1 VFEDRPAFFR
11 DAAIALARP
20 GRRVVLSV
28 GRIAPQTLGAL
39 PPGVTAHAHVDQLA
53 VLRRADLFI
62 THGGFNSVQEG
73 LVAGVPLLVFPQMQ
87 EQVLNADR
95 VSELGAGLR
104 LHRAT
109 SARIG
114 AQADLVLGDPRFR
127 AAAQRTGAELRAAVD
142 LDGAVDAVLAAA
154 AGHNSTRC
162 SAATGHAA
170 RRPTD
175 S

>member
-1 VFEDRPAFFR
+1 
-11 DAAIALARP
+11 
-20 GRRVVLSV
+20 
-28 GRIAPQTLGAL
+28 
-39 PPGVTAHAHVDQLA
+39 
-53 VLRRADLFI
+53 
-62 THGGFNSVQEG
+62 
-73 LVAGVPLLVFPQMQ
+73 MQ

-104 LHRAT
+104 LRRAT
-109 SARIG
+109 AARIG
-114 AQADLVLGDPRFR
+114 AQADLVLGEPRFR

-162 SAATGHAA
+162 LAATGRAA